1 MQSRPT
7 QSFQSLVIE
16 AWIPEQC
23 VLTPSLI
30 LHNLDLQCIKPI
42 NDDSELMVCIDRG
55 HYDCAGTNYAVILV
69 EAQLQAPAE
78 GPRHS
83 FYCSLFSRRVTLDM
97 DNNAE
102 MHSHWLGNCYVHLG
116 HTVALCSHRHESGH
130 AKTWRR
136 IDQSDAV
143 SVDPVP
149 VQQIPIPKKKNNLRI
164 IQLQKKN
171 LLLRTE
177 VDVLKAEFRDLKA
190 ELAAVKEGLG
200 TVKEGLGTVKE
211 GLGTVKED
219 LGTVKED
226 LGTVK
231 EDQVGLAQRYKQQE
245 ATTQRANQCM
255 RDWINLQ
262 VIERVCILEA
272 QQSECKSFHKKNKK
286 ALKRLSD
293 RLVLLENVNIS
304 ESACNKCCSGND
316 PVYWNPFDFKTIC
329 DPLPCLDDDDE
340 CPALDLIVN
349 HYPDVVNNCDDD
361 DDDDDLFEIVQVF
374 DLPSK

>member
-7 QSFQSLVIE
+7 QSFQVLVIE

-30 LHNLDLQCIKPI
+30 LHNLDLQGIQI

-55 HYDCAGTNYAVILV
+55 HYDCMGTNYAVIMV
-69 EAQLQAPAE
+69 QAQLQAHAE
-78 GPRHS
+78 GTPS

-97 DNNAE
+97 EADANAL
-102 MHSHWLGNCYVHLG
+102 HSHWLGNCYMHLG
-116 HTVALCSHRHESGH
+116 HTVAMCSYRHESGH

-136 IDQSDAV
+136 IDDQSDAV

-149 VQQIPIPKKKNNLRI
+149 VKQSTIPKKKNNLRI
-164 IQLQKKN
+164 IQLQKNN

-211 GLGTVKED
+211 
-219 LGTVKED
+219 
-226 LGTVK
+226 
-231 EDQVGLAQRYKQQE
+231 DQVGLAQRHKQQE
-245 ATTQRANQCM
+245 TATQRANQCM

-272 QQSECKSFHKKNKK
+272 QLSQKAEAQLSHCKSFHKKNKK

-293 RLVLLENVNIS
+293 RLVLLENVNVR

-349 HYPDVVNNCDDD
+349 HCPDVVNNCDDD
-361 DDDDDLFEIVQVF
+361 TNDDDLFEIVQVF